1 MSNAKPIGFRHLK
14 EIVGEANVIQDPDRI
29 KAYAVD
35 GMTPKAVVSPGS
47 VEEVSK
53 LLAYANSE
61 KLAVVP
67 RGNGTKMAQGGVPRK
82 LDVVLSMLR
91 INRITEHDVPNLSL
105 SVQAGMTLSAVQEK
119 LAATGK
125 GSFLPLDPPYTEKA
139 TIGGIIATN
148 GSGPRRY
155 LYSTARDLLLGLKA
169 VSPNGDIV
177 AFGGK
182 TVKNVSGYD
191 MTKLMIG
198 SWGALG
204 VITEITTKLLPLPE
218 ASATLLVSFEDLAK
232 AGSLTR
238 KVLHSALL
246 PSAMELMDGKA
257 AGQLGDKRE
266 IPGRLQP
273 GRGRGGRRA
282 AGSGNRGDGQ
292 EGRGDRYEGPEGS
305 GGPVPSGCGFATL
318 PWPRRLP
325 SFSNPTFVISKQAE
339 ILGNYEKMAQAAGI
353 GCAFIGHAGNGILTT
368 YLLENDAAK
377 TDPLVDLIG
386 KFTAE
391 AVKHGRQSRCGVL
404 SERAEGKDQ
413 CLGAAADGCGGDASP
428 EGEDGPV
435 RRPESGAI
443 CRGDLSLK
451 PQEDPSGFS

>member
-1 MSNAKPIGFRHLK
+1 MSNVNQLASTLK
-14 EIVGEANVIQDPDRI
+14 EFVGEANLIQDPDRI

-47 VEEVSK
+47 VEEISK

-61 KLAVVP
+61 KLAVMP
-67 RGNGTKMAQGGVPRK
+67 RGNGTKMAQGGVPRN
-82 LDVVLSMLR
+82 LDVVLSLLR
-91 INRITEHDVPNLSL
+91 INRIIEHDVPNLSL

-169 VSPNGDIV
+169 VLPNGDIV

-218 ASATLLVSFEDLAK
+218 ASATLLVSFETLVK
-232 AGSLTR
+232 AASLTR

-257 AGQLGDKRE
+257 AGQLGEKGKYLVALNLEGVGEAVERLVTE
-266 IPGRLQP
+266 IGEMGKKEGAIDTKVLK
-273 GRGRGGRRA
+273 
-282 AGSGNRGDGQ
+282 GQ
-292 EGRGDRYEGPEGS
+292 EERTFWLRVRDFALATKA
-305 GGPVPSGCGFATL
+305 PVIL
-318 PWPRRLP
+318 K
-325 SFSNPTFVISKQAE
+325 SNFVISRQAE
-339 ILGNYEKMAQAAGI
+339 ILGNYENWAQAAGI
-353 GCAFIGHAGNGILTT
+353 GSAFIGHAGNGILKS
-368 YLLENDAAK
+368 YLLENGVAK

-386 KFTAE
+386 KFAAE
-391 AVKHGRQSRCGVL
+391 AVKHDGNLVVESCPSELKAKIGVWGQPRTDVVVMRRLKEKMDPFGVL
-404 SERAEGKDQ
+404 NPGRFV
-413 CLGAAADGCGGDASP
+413 GG
-428 EGEDGPV
+428 
-435 RRPESGAI
+435 
-443 CRGDLSLK
+443 L
-451 PQEDPSGFS
+451 

>member
-1 MSNAKPIGFRHLK
+1 MSNANQLASALK
-14 EIVGEANVIQDPDRI
+14 EMVGEANVIQDPDRI

-35 GMTPKAVVSPGS
+35 GMTPRAVVIPGS
-47 VEEVSK
+47 VAEVSK

-67 RGNGTKMAQGGVPRK
+67 RGNGTKMAQGGAPRK
-82 LDVVLSMLR
+82 LDMVLSLLR

-105 SVQAGMTLSAVQEK
+105 SVEAGITLASVQKK
-119 LAATGK
+119 LAGTGK
-125 GSFLPLDPPYTEKA
+125 GSFLPLDPPYTDKA

-155 LYSTARDLLLGLKA
+155 LYNTARDLLLGLKA

-204 VITEITTKLLPLPE
+204 VITEITTKLLPVPE
-218 ASATLLVSFEDLAK
+218 ASATLLVSFENLVK

-238 KVLHSALL
+238 KVLHSSLL

-257 AGQLGDKRE
+257 AGQLGEKEKYLVAFSLEGVGEAVERQVAE
-266 IPGRLQP
+266 IGEM
-273 GRGRGGRRA
+273 GKKEGGIDA
-282 AGSGNRGDGQ
+282 EVLKGQ
-292 EGRGDRYEGPEGS
+292 EDRTFWMRVRDFALAS
-305 GGPVPSGCGFATL
+305 KSPVIL
-318 PWPRRLP
+318 K
-325 SFSNPTFVISKQAE
+325 SNFVISKQAE
-339 ILGNYEKMAQAAGI
+339 ILGNYENWAQAAGVD
-353 GCAFIGHAGNGILTT
+353 CAFIGHAGNGILTT
-368 YLLENDAAK
+368 YILKTGIAK

-391 AVKHGRQSRCGVL
+391 AVKNDGNLVVESCPGDLKAKIDVWGQSRTDYVVMRRLKEKVDPAGVL
-404 SERAEGKDQ
+404 NPGRFV
-413 CLGAAADGCGGDASP
+413 GG
-428 EGEDGPV
+428 
-435 RRPESGAI
+435 I
-443 CRGDLSLK
+443 
-451 PQEDPSGFS
+451 

>member
-1 MSNAKPIGFRHLK
+1 MSNSNQLASALK
-14 EIVGEANVIQDPDRI
+14 EMVGEANAIQDPDQL
-29 KAYAVD
+29 KAYALD

-53 LLAYANSE
+53 LLAYASTE

-67 RGNGTKMAQGGVPRK
+67 RGNGTKVAQGGVPRK
-82 LDVVLSMLR
+82 LDVVLSVLR

-105 SVQAGMTLSAVQEK
+105 SVEAGITLSAVQEK
-119 LAATGK
+119 LAGTGK

-155 LYSTARDLLLGLKA
+155 IYSTARDLLLGLKV

-218 ASATLLVSFEDLAK
+218 ASATLLVSFENLAR
-232 AGSLTR
+232 AGSLTK

-257 AGQLGDKRE
+257 AGQLGEKGKYLVAFNLEGVGEAVERQVAE
-266 IPGRLQP
+266 IGEMGKKEGAIDTKILK
-273 GRGRGGRRA
+273 
-282 AGSGNRGDGQ
+282 GQ
-292 EGRGDRYEGPEGS
+292 EERTFWIRVRDFALATKA
-305 GGPVPSGCGFATL
+305 PVIL
-318 PWPRRLP
+318 K
-325 SFSNPTFVISKQAE
+325 SNFVISKQTE
-339 ILGNYEKMAQAAGI
+339 ILGNYENWAQAAGI
-353 GCAFIGHAGNGILTT
+353 GSAFIGHAGSGILTT
-368 YLLENDAAK
+368 YILENGVAK
-377 TDPLVDLIG
+377 TDPLVDLID

-391 AVKHGRQSRCGVL
+391 AVKQDGNLVVESCPSELKAKISVWGRPRTDYVVMRRLKEKVDPVGVL
-404 SERAEGKDQ
+404 NPGRFV
-413 CLGAAADGCGGDASP
+413 GG
-428 EGEDGPV
+428 
-435 RRPESGAI
+435 
-443 CRGDLSLK
+443 L
-451 PQEDPSGFS
+451 

>member
-1 MSNAKPIGFRHLK
+1 M
-14 EIVGEANVIQDPDRI
+14 VGEANVIQDPDRT

-35 GMTPKAVVSPGS
+35 GLTPKAVVSPGS

-53 LLAYANSE
+53 LLAHANSE

-91 INRITEHDVPNLSL
+91 LNRMTEHDVPNLSL

-125 GSFLPLDPPYTEKA
+125 GSFLPLDPPYTGQA
-139 TIGGIIATN
+139 TIGGVIAAN
-148 GSGPRRY
+148 SSGPRRY

-169 VSPNGDIV
+169 VSPNGDVV

-218 ASATLLVSFEDLAK
+218 ASATLLASFDDLSK

-238 KVLHSALL
+238 RVLHSVLL
-246 PSAMELMDGKA
+246 PSAMELTDGNA
-257 AGQLGDKRE
+257 ASRLGHAGKYLVAFSLEGVGEAVERQLVE
-266 IPGRLQP
+266 IGEMAKKE
-273 GRGRGGRRA
+273 GVSEA
-282 AGSGNRGDGQ
+282 KVFRGDQ
-292 EGRGDRYEGPEGS
+292 DRAFWIN
-305 GGPVPSGCGFATL
+305 VRDFAAVAGASVIL
-318 PWPRRLP
+318 K
-325 SFSNPTFVISKQAE
+325 SNVVISKTAE
-339 ILGNYEKMAQAAGI
+339 LLGMYEKIAQAAGI
-353 GCAFIGHAGNGILTT
+353 ACAYTGHAGNGILKS
-368 YLLENDAAK
+368 YIMENVTAK
-377 TDPLVDLIG
+377 TDPVVDLIG
-386 KFTAE
+386 RFTAE
-391 AVKHGRQSRCGVL
+391 AVKCDGNLVVESCPSGLKTKISVWGQPRSDFAVMRRLKDELDPAGVL
-404 SERAEGKDQ
+404 NPGRFV
-413 CLGAAADGCGGDASP
+413 GG
-428 EGEDGPV
+428 
-435 RRPESGAI
+435 I
-443 CRGDLSLK
+443 
-451 PQEDPSGFS
+451 

>member
-1 MSNAKPIGFRHLK
+1 MSSANQLASALK
-14 EIVGEANVIQDPDRI
+14 EMVGEANVIQDPDRI
-29 KAYAVD
+29 KAYALD

-53 LLAYANSE
+53 LLAYASTE

-82 LDVVLSMLR
+82 LDVVLSVLR

-105 SVQAGMTLSAVQEK
+105 SVEAGITLSAVQEK
-119 LAATGK
+119 LAGTGK

-155 LYSTARDLLLGLKA
+155 IYSTARDLLLGLKV

-218 ASATLLVSFEDLAK
+218 ASATLLVSFENLAK

-257 AGQLGDKRE
+257 AGQLGEKGKYLAAFNLEGVGEAVERQVAE
-266 IPGRLQP
+266 IGEMGKKEGAIDTKILK
-273 GRGRGGRRA
+273 
-282 AGSGNRGDGQ
+282 GQ
-292 EGRGDRYEGPEGS
+292 EERTFWIRVRDFALATKA
-305 GGPVPSGCGFATL
+305 PVIL
-318 PWPRRLP
+318 K
-325 SFSNPTFVISKQAE
+325 SNFVISKQTE
-339 ILGNYEKMAQAAGI
+339 ILGNYENWAQAAGI
-353 GCAFIGHAGNGILTT
+353 GSAFIGHAGSGILTT
-368 YLLENDAAK
+368 YILENGVAK
-377 TDPLVDLIG
+377 TDPLVDLID

-391 AVKHGRQSRCGVL
+391 AVKHDGNLVVESCPTELKAKISVWGRPRTDYVVMRRLKEKVDPVGVL
-404 SERAEGKDQ
+404 NPGRFV
-413 CLGAAADGCGGDASP
+413 GG
-428 EGEDGPV
+428 
-435 RRPESGAI
+435 
-443 CRGDLSLK
+443 L
-451 PQEDPSGFS
+451 

>member
-1 MSNAKPIGFRHLK
+1 MSSANRLASALK
-14 EIVGEANVIQDPDRI
+14 EVVGEANVIQDPDRI

-35 GMTPKAVVSPGS
+35 GLTPNAAVSPGS
-47 VEEVSK
+47 VEEISK

-82 LDVVLSMLR
+82 LDVVLSLLR

-125 GSFLPLDPPYTEKA
+125 GSFLPLDPPYTDEA

-155 LYSTARDLLLGLKA
+155 LYNTARDLLLGLKA

-191 MTKLMIG
+191 MTKLMVG

-218 ASATLLVSFEDLAK
+218 ASATLLVSFETLAK

-246 PSAMELMDGKA
+246 PSAMELMDAKA
-257 AGQLGDKRE
+257 TGQLGEKGKYLVAFNLEGVGEAVERQVKE
-266 IPGRLQP
+266 IGEMGKKEGAIHTKAL
-273 GRGRGGRRA
+273 
-282 AGSGNRGDGQ
+282 NGQ
-292 EGRGDRYEGPEGS
+292 EERSFWLRVRDFALATKA
-305 GGPVPSGCGFATL
+305 PVVL
-318 PWPRRLP
+318 K
-325 SFSNPTFVISKQAE
+325 SNFVISRQAE
-339 ILGNYEKMAQAAGI
+339 ILGNYENWAQAAGI
-353 GCAFIGHAGNGILTT
+353 GCAFIGHAGNGILTS
-368 YLLENDAAK
+368 YILENVVAQP
-377 TDPLVDLIG
+377 DPVVDLIA

-391 AVKHGRQSRCGVL
+391 AAKHDGNLVVESCPSELKAKISVWGQPRTDVVVMRRLKEKMDPFGVL
-404 SERAEGKDQ
+404 NPGRFV
-413 CLGAAADGCGGDASP
+413 GG
-428 EGEDGPV
+428 
-435 RRPESGAI
+435 
-443 CRGDLSLK
+443 L
-451 PQEDPSGFS
+451 

>member
-1 MSNAKPIGFRHLK
+1 MSNSNLLVSALK
-14 EIVGEANVIQDPDRI
+14 EMVGEANVIQDPDRI
-29 KAYAVD
+29 NAYAVD
-35 GMTPKAVVSPGS
+35 GITPKAVVSPGT

-67 RGNGTKMAQGGVPRK
+67 RGNGTKMAQGGIPRQ

-91 INRITEHDVPNLSL
+91 INRITEHDIPNLSL
-105 SVQAGMTLSAVQEK
+105 SVEAGMTLSAIQEK

-125 GSFLPLDPPYTEKA
+125 GSFLPLDPPFTERA

-155 LYSTARDLLLGLKA
+155 LYNTARDLLLGLKA

-204 VITEITTKLLPLPE
+204 VITEITTKLLPLPG
-218 ASATLLVSFEDLAK
+218 ASATLLVSFGDLAK
-232 AGSLTR
+232 AGSLTK
-238 KVLHSALL
+238 KVLYSSLL

-257 AGQLGDKRE
+257 ASELGEKGKYLVAFSLEGVDEAVERQVVEIGEMGKKEGAINAKVLRE
-266 IPGRLQP
+266 
-273 GRGRGGRRA
+273 
-282 AGSGNRGDGQ
+282 Q
-292 EGRGDRYEGPEGS
+292 EDR
-305 GGPVPSGCGFATL
+305 
-318 PWPRRLP
+318 
-325 SFSNPTFVISKQAE
+325 SFWIRVRDFSLLSKAPIVLKSNFVISKQSE
-339 ILGNYEKMAQAAGI
+339 ILGSYEKMAQAAGI
-353 GCAFIGHAGNGILTT
+353 ACAFIGRAGNGILTT
-368 YLLENDAAK
+368 YILENGAAK
-377 TDPLVDLIG
+377 TDPLVDLID

-391 AVKHGRQSRCGVL
+391 AMKQDGNLVVESCPTELKAKISVWGQPRTDLVVMRRLKEKMDPVGVL
-404 SERAEGKDQ
+404 NPGRFV
-413 CLGAAADGCGGDASP
+413 GG
-428 EGEDGPV
+428 
-435 RRPESGAI
+435 I
-443 CRGDLSLK
+443 
-451 PQEDPSGFS
+451 

>member
-1 MSNAKPIGFRHLK
+1 MSSVNQLASALK
-14 EIVGEANVIQDPDRI
+14 EIVGEANLIQDADRI
-29 KAYAVD
+29 KAYAID
-35 GMTPKAVVSPGS
+35 GMTPKAAVAPGS
-47 VEEVSK
+47 VEEISK

-67 RGNGTKMAQGGVPRK
+67 RGNGTKMGQGGVPRR
-82 LDVVLSMLR
+82 LDVVLSTLR

-105 SVQAGMTLSAVQEK
+105 SVQAGMTLTAVQEK

-125 GSFLPLDPPYTEKA
+125 GSFLPLDPPYADQA

-169 VSPNGDIV
+169 VSPNGDVV

-218 ASATLLVSFEDLAK
+218 ASATLLVSFETLAK

-257 AGQLGDKRE
+257 AGQLGEKGKYLVAFNLEGVGEAVERQVTE
-266 IPGRLQP
+266 IGAMGEKEGAIDTKVLK
-273 GRGRGGRRA
+273 
-282 AGSGNRGDGQ
+282 GQ
-292 EGRGDRYEGPEGS
+292 EERTFWLRVRDFALATKA
-305 GGPVPSGCGFATL
+305 PVIL
-318 PWPRRLP
+318 K
-325 SFSNPTFVISKQAE
+325 SNFVISMQAE
-339 ILGNYEKMAQAAGI
+339 ILGNYENWAQAAGI
-353 GCAFIGHAGNGILTT
+353 GSAFIGHAGNGILTS
-368 YLLENDAAK
+368 YLMETGAAK
-377 TDPLVDLIG
+377 TGPLVELIG
-386 KFTAE
+386 KFAAE
-391 AVKHGRQSRCGVL
+391 AAKHDGNLVVESCPSELKAKIDVWGQPRTDVVVMRRLKEKMDPFGVL
-404 SERAEGKDQ
+404 NPGRFV
-413 CLGAAADGCGGDASP
+413 GG
-428 EGEDGPV
+428 
-435 RRPESGAI
+435 I
-443 CRGDLSLK
+443 
-451 PQEDPSGFS
+451 

>member
-1 MSNAKPIGFRHLK
+1 MSNANQLASALK
-14 EIVGEANVIQDPDRI
+14 EMVGEANVIQDPDRI

-35 GMTPKAVVSPGS
+35 GMTPRAVVSPGN
-47 VEEVSK
+47 VAEVSK

-67 RGNGTKMAQGGVPRK
+67 RGNGTKMAQGGAPRK
-82 LDVVLSMLR
+82 LDMVLSLLR

-105 SVQAGMTLSAVQEK
+105 SVEAGITLAGVQEK
-119 LAATGK
+119 LAGTGK
-125 GSFLPLDPPYTEKA
+125 GSFLPLDPPYTDKA

-155 LYSTARDLLLGLKA
+155 LYNTARDLLLGLKA

-218 ASATLLVSFEDLAK
+218 ASATLLVSFEDLEK
-232 AGSLTR
+232 AGSMTK

-257 AGQLGDKRE
+257 AGQLGVKGKYPVAFSLEGVGEAVDRQVAEIGEMGKKEGAIDLQVLKGRE
-266 IPGRLQP
+266 DHAFWIRV
-273 GRGRGGRRA
+273 R
-282 AGSGNRGDGQ
+282 D
-292 EGRGDRYEGPEGS
+292 
-305 GGPVPSGCGFATL
+305 FAL
-318 PWPRRLP
+318 ALKAPFILK
-325 SFSNPTFVISKQAE
+325 SNFVISKQAE
-339 ILGNYEKMAQAAGI
+339 ILGNYENWARAAGI
-353 GCAFIGHAGNGILTT
+353 GCALIGHAGNGILTT
-368 YLLENDAAK
+368 YILENGAVKKDA
-377 TDPLVDLIG
+377 LIDLIG

-391 AVKHGRQSRCGVL
+391 AVKHDGNLVVEACPTELKAKIDVWGQLRTDEVVMRRLKEKMDPVGILNPGRFV
-404 SERAEGKDQ
+404 
-413 CLGAAADGCGGDASP
+413 GG
-428 EGEDGPV
+428 
-435 RRPESGAI
+435 
-443 CRGDLSLK
+443 L
-451 PQEDPSGFS
+451 

>member
-1 MSNAKPIGFRHLK
+1 M
-14 EIVGEANVIQDPDRI
+14 IQDSDRI

-35 GMTPKAVVSPGS
+35 GLTPKAVVSPGS

-53 LLAYANSE
+53 LLAYANAE

-67 RGNGTKMAQGGVPRK
+67 RGNGTKMAQGGIPRK
-82 LDVVLSMLR
+82 LDVVLSLLR

-105 SVQAGMTLSAVQEK
+105 SVEAGMTLSAVQEK
-119 LAATGK
+119 LAGTGK
-125 GSFLPLDPPYTEKA
+125 GSFLPLDPPYTDQA

-155 LYSTARDLLLGLKA
+155 LYNTARDLLLGLKA

-218 ASATLLVSFEDLAK
+218 ASATLLVSFETLAK

-257 AGQLGDKRE
+257 AGQLGEKGKYLVAFNLEGVGEAVERQVAE
-266 IPGRLQP
+266 IGEMGKKEGAIDTKVLK
-273 GRGRGGRRA
+273 
-282 AGSGNRGDGQ
+282 GQ
-292 EGRGDRYEGPEGS
+292 EDRTFWLRVRDFALVTKA
-305 GGPVPSGCGFATL
+305 PVIL
-318 PWPRRLP
+318 K
-325 SFSNPTFVISKQAE
+325 SNFVISKQAE
-339 ILGNYEKMAQAAGI
+339 ILGNYENLAQAAGVD
-353 GCAFIGHAGNGILTT
+353 CAFIGHAGT
-368 YLLENDAAK
+368 
-377 TDPLVDLIG
+377 
-386 KFTAE
+386 
-391 AVKHGRQSRCGVL
+391 
-404 SERAEGKDQ
+404 
-413 CLGAAADGCGGDASP
+413 
-428 EGEDGPV
+428 
-435 RRPESGAI
+435 ES
-443 CRGDLSLK
+443 
-451 PQEDPSGFS
+451 